1 MDDIFPLVEPYLDDL
16 LEDFNIAEIH
26 MKICVIDLERKMSE
40 FLSHLAKNV
49 DSGIVEGFKEYCV
62 DNELQGMIAKVPG
75 MVHIVLPAL
84 RILPVYAISL
94 IRSMF
99 SKSIMRDFLDFRLHW
114 VSPKLQEVSNIS
126 ENEYAYDVLLTRDN
140 TPLNDTAVALNEV
153 LAPLNDSAVQNFLQ
167 LTQQDNLKADMKCAV
182 VRQFKIDQD
191 ELTLVFASPFYF
203 QENGISY
210 FATIC
215 SKVRVRPENVAVYV
229 PVLREHDDLEYICSA
244 QFWDDGEYDDL
255 ELLLERFLY

>member
-26 MKICVIDLERKMSE
+26 MKICVIDLERKMSH
-40 FLSHLAKNV
+40 FLSHLAKNM
-49 DSGIVEGFKEYCV
+49 DSGIVEAFKEYCV
-62 DNELQGMIAKVPG
+62 DNELQGMIAKV
-75 MVHIVLPAL
+75 
-84 RILPVYAISL
+84 YAISL

-99 SKSIMRDFLDFRLHW
+99 SKSITRDFLDFRLHW